1 MNKVFL
7 DANVIFSAVYSETG
21 GSAYILQLAK
31 KGRIKLYSSRL
42 AIKEAERNL
51 REKADIKV
59 VLRFYDLLDEV
70 YIELV
75 DVDRAKAKERFSDL
89 VGEKD
94 SPILASA
101 ITSKADFFLTLD
113 KKHLLNQKVL
123 NANLAV
129 KIINPSQFIEK
140 YL

>member
-31 KGRIKLYSSRL
+31 KDRIKLYSSRL

-51 REKADIKV
+51 REKADIKA
-59 VLRFYDLLDEV
+59 VLKFYDLLDEV
-70 YIELV
+70 YMELI
-75 DVDRAKAKERFSDL
+75 DTDRAKAKERFSDF

-94 SPILASA
+94 SPILDSA
-101 ITSKADFFLTLD
+101 IASKADFFITLD
-113 KKHLLNQKVL
+113 KKHFLNRKVL
-123 NANLAV
+123 SAKLPV
-129 KIINPSQFIEK
+129 KIVTPSQFIQG

>member
-21 GSAYILQLAK
+21 GSAYILELAK
-31 KGRIKLYSSRL
+31 KDRIKLYSSRL

-51 REKADIKV
+51 REKAKAEA
-59 VLRFYDLLDEV
+59 VLKFYDLLSEIH
-70 YIELV
+70 IELV
-75 DVDRAKAKERFSDL
+75 DVSRAKAKESFSDL

-101 ITSKADFFLTLD
+101 IASKANFLITLD
-113 KKHLLNQKVL
+113 KKHFLNQKVL
-123 NANLAV
+123 NANLTV

>member
-31 KGRIKLYSSRL
+31 KDRIKLYSSRL

-70 YIELV
+70 YIQLI
-75 DVDRAKAKERFSDL
+75 DTDHAKGKERFSDF

-94 SPILASA
+94 APILASA
-101 ITSKADFFLTLD
+101 IASKADFLLTLD
-113 KKHLLNQKVL
+113 KKHFLNQKVL
-123 NANLAV
+123 NAKLPV
-129 KIINPSQFIEK
+129 KIVTPARFIEK